1 MSRQKAD
8 TGTLY
13 LKPVESA
20 QHNMSGSFRCSVPYS
35 KLRVLEYVSQNS
47 QCELSLIGTSLY
59 FASNFIFLYSSTT
72 TTVLSS
78 STHIA

>member
-20 QHNMSGSFRCSVPYS
+20 QHNMSGSFRCTVPY
-35 KLRVLEYVSQNS
+35 
-47 QCELSLIGTSLY
+47 
-59 FASNFIFLYSSTT
+59 
-72 TTVLSS
+72 TVLQTPM
-78 STHIA
+78 STCHRTASANYR

>member
-8 TGTLY
+8 TGTL
-13 LKPVESA
+13 
-20 QHNMSGSFRCSVPYS
+20 S
-35 KLRVLEYVSQNS
+35 KTGRECTTQYVRVFPLYRTVHRTPNSDEYVSQNS